1 MGTSLNRRHFLSALA
16 VSPWAAAASGRF
28 LQVQKPEATMK
39 SKRASEALVRLR
51 GPMVSVTIPFADDGA
66 IDFSGLRRWV
76 AFLCER
82 RVPVLFMTLGDSE
95 LEFLTEAEIEA
106 VTRTIVREAAGR
118 TLVCGGTGPWATRQM
133 IEFVKRMGDS
143 GVDAMNLHFTPR
155 IAAAEEYERAFAEV
169 AASTEMPLLA
179 YEVSGNFTLPLV
191 KAIARLP
198 TVIGMKC
205 HDALY
210 GYYDYARATR
220 NDGFALLG
228 PGQMRQ
234 HLFGHQVG
242 SPAWLCLV
250 SSLAPEIGLRFHDAI
265 GRDDIKAA
273 RQLVFDYEEPL
284 LELTRG
290 YGWPHAYKSIQ
301 YIAGHYRTN
310 AMRPPRRANTAT
322 QVELL
327 RELLRERFG
336 IRNHQVR

>member
-1 MGTSLNRRHFLSALA
+1 
-16 VSPWAAAASGRF
+16 
-28 LQVQKPEATMK
+28 MK

-169 AASTEMPLLA
+169 AATTEMPLLA

-228 PGQMRQ
+228 PGRCGSISLVTKWAHQPGSVLFRASLQRSGCSSMTPSGATISKRHDSSFSTTKNRCLSSCAAMRCR
-234 HLFGHQVG
+234 
-242 SPAWLCLV
+242 SP
-250 SSLAPEIGLRFHDAI
+250 
-265 GRDDIKAA
+265 
-273 RQLVFDYEEPL
+273 
-284 LELTRG
+284 ELTH
-290 YGWPHAYKSIQ
+290 PCSAKLTH
-301 YIAGHYRTN
+301 
-310 AMRPPRRANTAT
+310 
-322 QVELL
+322 LL
-327 RELLRERFG
+327 
-336 IRNHQVR
+336 VA